1 MLSSFRAFAKSPF
14 AGILI
19 AILVV
24 SFGLFGVRDVFK
36 GHVSN
41 EVIVAGKRTV
51 GPQDFKL
58 QWDQA
63 RRGLEQQAGQP
74 VTTEMMVE
82 NHYDSRLVDE
92 LATQEA
98 FGALMDKLGLHPSDQ
113 LIKAQI
119 EKNPAFFDQ
128 VSGRFD
134 KKLYEGILQQ
144 NNLTVPKYEQS
155 LRDQISQA
163 HLASAIVDGL
173 RVPRAYSAL
182 GAIYMTESRDVGF
195 FSIGPSAVPQV
206 APPTDA
212 QLTKFMQDNA
222 SRLMRPEFRVLS
234 VVRFSPAQVADKVT
248 VSDADIQKQF
258 SFRKDTLNKPET
270 RTLVQVPGK
279 DAATAQAI
287 AARLTKGEDPKAV
300 AKSYGVEAIAYADK
314 PKSAIADP
322 KVGDAA
328 FSMTTGAVQVVQGA
342 LGPAVVKIQSV
353 TPGHVAT
360 IAEVRPLLEAEARK
374 TVAAEKIYELSQ
386 KYEDAHDRGATLTEA
401 AGKAGVS
408 VVTLGP
414 VSEQGGDPQG
424 KPVAGLTQQLV
435 QSAFALPVGG
445 ETDIEDEGNG
455 ESYAVRV
462 EKIIPKALPT
472 LDEVRPRLAQV
483 WMGQEFAKRLRAK
496 ADTLTAR
503 LEKGESLEAVAA
515 TVGGHVSH
523 VAGLDRQNAGQNK
536 DLSQESLGKVFS
548 LKVGEAFSGEDA
560 KAFGIVIGK
569 VEALHGPS
577 PTALGRITEATR
589 PQLTQA
595 LFREIGV
602 DARKSARATIKPKI
616 YPNVARAALNL
627 DPIDPKTGKVAEKSK

>member
-14 AGILI
+14 AAILI
-19 AILVV
+19 GILVV
-24 SFGLFGVRDVFK
+24 SFGLFGVRDALK
-36 GHVSN
+36 AQLATD
-41 EVIVAGKRTV
+41 VIVAGKRKV
-51 GPQDFKL
+51 GPQEFKL

-74 VTTEMMVE
+74 VTTELMVE

-92 LATQEA
+92 LATQES
-98 FGALMDKLGLHPSDQ
+98 FGALMDKIGLHPSDE

-134 KKLYEGILQQ
+134 KKLYEGLLQQ
-144 NNLTVPKYEQS
+144 NNLTVAKFEQS

-173 RVPRAYSAL
+173 RTPRAFSAL
-182 GAIYMTESRDVGF
+182 GAIYMTESRDVGYF
-195 FSIGPSAVPQV
+195 TVGPNAVPQV

-222 SRLMRPEFRVLS
+222 SKLMRPEYRVLT
-234 VVRFSPAQVADKVT
+234 VVRFSPALVADKVT
-248 VSDADIQKQF
+248 VSDADIEKQF
-258 SFRKDTLNKPET
+258 NFRKDTLNKPET
-270 RTLVQVPGK
+270 RSLVQVPGK
-279 DAATAQAI
+279 DTATAQAI
-287 AARLTKGEDPKAV
+287 AARLTKGEDPRAI
-300 AKSYGVEAIAYADK
+300 AKSYGVEAIPYVDK
-314 PKSAIADP
+314 PKSAIADS

-328 FSMTTGAVQVVQGA
+328 FSMAPGAVQVVQGA
-342 LGPAVVKIQSV
+342 LGPAVVKILAV

-360 IAEVRPLLEAEARK
+360 IAEARPLLEAEARK

-401 AGKAGVS
+401 AAKAGVP

-414 VSEQGGDPQG
+414 LSEQGVDSRGQ
-424 KPVAGLTQQLV
+424 PVPGLTQQLV
-435 QSAFALPVGG
+435 QSAFNLPQGG
-445 ETDIEDEGNG
+445 ETDIEEEGNG

-462 EKIIPKALPT
+462 EKIIPKALPA
-472 LDEVRPRLAQV
+472 LAEVRPQLAQF
-483 WMGQEFAKRLRAK
+483 WMGQELTKRLRAK
-496 ADTLTAR
+496 ADELTAR
-503 LEKGESLEAVAA
+503 LEKGQSLEAVAA
-515 TVGGHVSH
+515 SVGGRVTHL
-523 VAGLDRQNAGQNK
+523 AGLDRQNAGQNK

-548 LKVGEAFSGEDA
+548 LKVGEAFSGADA
-560 KAFGIVIGK
+560 KSFGIAVGK
-569 VEALHGPS
+569 VEALHGPTPS
-577 PTALGRITEATR
+577 ALGRITESTR

-616 YPNVARAALNL
+616 YPNVARVALGL
-627 DPIDPKTGKVAEKSK
+627 DPLDPKTGKAPEKAK